1 MPAHF
6 SHLLFAEDAL
16 REATPCAE
24 VLLERAGNL
33 FRLGAQG
40 PDIFY
45 HNQRTRPLALRYG
58 SLIHRRGFGTLVAH
72 MAATVVATAHR
83 TGAPDMEQAAYLLG
97 FATHAALDRAAH
109 PYIICRAGW
118 VRHQEHATHRYRRCH
133 TLLERLLDVAAL
145 RALRAQELEE
155 FDFLPYVSCGE
166 QLPYPTLKMLVKG
179 INSAYPTASF
189 KSRNRRRIE
198 NAYADSMRF
207 YRLTDHRNLRLRNR
221 AVELDR
227 RDEFRHR
234 RCAVFHF
241 SDLGSDLD
249 PANLSHRPWPHPCNP
264 EVVSDESYLDLMAG
278 ARATLVPGLRHLL
291 AVLGLPAPDDTGCA
305 PSDAGDPEPVR
316 SFRDTEDDES
326 RRTGIVRQ
334 PGFSDQAAVDRCAE
348 LASLFGDQSLST
360 TLHGESCMPIHCD
373 PLPLPE
379 LFERLYRESG
389 AAACAAHE

>member
-16 REATPCAE
+16 REATPHAE

-45 HNQRTRPLALRYG
+45 HSQRTRPLALRYG

-72 MAATVVATAHR
+72 MAGTVVATARR
-83 TGAPDMEQAAYLLG
+83 TGAPDLQQAAYLLG

-109 PYIICRAGW
+109 PYVICRSGW
-118 VRHQEHATHRYRRCH
+118 VRHQEQDTYRYRRCH

-145 RALRAQELEE
+145 RALRAQELDD
-155 FDFLPYVSCGE
+155 FDFLPNLSCGDH
-166 QLPYPTLKMLVKG
+166 LPYPTLKMLVKG
-179 INSAYPTASF
+179 IDSAYPTASF

-207 YRLTDHRNLRLRNR
+207 YRLTDHRDPRLRNR
-221 AVELDR
+221 ALELDR
-227 RDEFRHR
+227 RDQFR

-241 SDLGSDLD
+241 ADAGSDLD
-249 PANLSHRPWPHPCNP
+249 PANLSRRPWPHPCNP
-264 EVVSDESYLDLMAG
+264 EVVSNDSYLDLMANARG
-278 ARATLVPGLRHLL
+278 ALVPQLRRLL
-291 AVLGLPAPDDTGCA
+291 AVLGWPGPAGTGCGA
-305 PSDAGDPEPVR
+305 DAGHA
-316 SFRDTEDDES
+316 DTAA
-326 RRTGIVRQ
+326 
-334 PGFSDQAAVDRCAE
+334 AAVGGGVREEDAHRCAE
-348 LASLFGDQSLST
+348 LAPLFGDQSLST
-360 TLHGESCMPIHCD
+360 TLHGESCMPMHSD

-379 LFERLYRESG
+379 LFERLYRDSG
-389 AAACAAHE
+389 AAAHG